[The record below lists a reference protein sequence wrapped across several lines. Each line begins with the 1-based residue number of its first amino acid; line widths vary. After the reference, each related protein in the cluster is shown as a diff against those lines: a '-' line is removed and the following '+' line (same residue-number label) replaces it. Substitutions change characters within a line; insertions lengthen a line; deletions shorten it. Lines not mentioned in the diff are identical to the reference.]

1 MDINE
6 NHKIKI
12 YEEENQNRLLGE
24 MLDINENWIIPNPKK
39 IIWKEFCGENHLSEK
54 FMEKYIQYID
64 FESVCRYQKLSEE
77 FIEKYKN
84 KVDWRNISKYQ
95 SLTEEF
101 IEKYK
106 DKVDWYY
113 ICSHQIMSEE
123 FMDKMHDYL
132 IIDNVIIKH
141 KKLKEWFIDKYLDD
155 MNIFTLLINQR
166 LKINYIFKLM
176 KKINFKIYS
185 EEEIMR
191 CLLEKQ
197 KVNEQFIIEYIDIM
211 DKYSLCWPSIAC
223 DQKLSEEFM
232 DKYSDKLEWSY
243 IARHQKFSLEFY
255 NKHIEKFKGAHKH
268 LMLRYNYK
276 IKKWY
281 DVSLEV

>member
-1 MDINE
+1 MMDINE

-39 IIWKEFCGENHLSEK
+39 IIWKEFCRDNILTEG

-64 FESVCRYQKLSEE
+64 FES
-77 FIEKYKN
+77 
-84 KVDWRNISKYQ
+84 ISRYQ
-95 SLTEEF
+95 SLSEEF

-123 FMDKMHDYL
+123 FMDKMYDYL
-132 IIDNVIIKH
+132 IIDKVIIKH

-155 MNIFTLLINQR
+155 INIITLVINQR
-166 LKINYIFKLM
+166 LKLNYIFQLM

-185 EEEIMR
+185 EEEVMR
-191 CLLEKQ
+191 WILEKQ
-197 KVNEQFIIEYIDIM
+197 KVNEKFIIEYIDLM
-211 DKYSLCWPSIAC
+211 DKYNICWPLIVKY
-223 DQKLSEEFM
+223 QKLSENFM
-232 DKYSDKLEWSY
+232 DKYSDKLNWSY
-243 IARHQKFSLEFY
+243 IARHQKFSLKFY
-255 NKHIEKFKGAHKH
+255 NNYIEKFKGSYQH
-268 LMLRYNYK
+268 LMLRYNWK

-281 DVSLEV
+281 NYNLEV